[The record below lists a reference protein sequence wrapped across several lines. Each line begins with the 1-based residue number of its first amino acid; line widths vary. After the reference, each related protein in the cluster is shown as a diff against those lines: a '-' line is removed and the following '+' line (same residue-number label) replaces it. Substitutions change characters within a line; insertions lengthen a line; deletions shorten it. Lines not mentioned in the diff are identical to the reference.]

1 MAGLLWLSRAIDR
14 FTMHIGRAAALAV
27 LAVVFVSAGNAL
39 ARKTFGFS
47 SNIGLELQPLLF
59 GAVFLLGAPWAVRTN
74 AHIRIDVMSGMLSQR
89 TRDWIDVIGHAL
101 FLIPIALVVM
111 WTGWPFFWR
120 SWLQNEQSINPG
132 GLPQYPGKLL
142 VPLCFTLL
150 LAQGISELI
159 KRLAHMRSVPQA

>member
-39 ARKTFGFS
+39 ARKAFGFS

-101 FLIPIALVVM
+101 FLIPITLVM
-111 WTGWPFFWR
+111 LWTGWPFFWR